1 MNIYLSIAIKT
12 ILFLFVVII
21 ILKIMGKRE
30 LGQLNTFDI
39 VIFFMISELFSLSID
54 EPHENVFQTLL
65 PIMII
70 FVVQILMSI
79 VVLKSNKIRKI
90 IEENPSFIINNG
102 VIDQRK
108 MKKLR
113 YNIDDLCEQVRMQGV
128 DNLKD
133 VEYAVLESNGNL
145 SVIKKG
151 EENSKIPFP
160 LIKDG
165 VIDYISLKIIKKDKE
180 WLINKL
186 KDKGYVDIKQ
196 IFICMLDKND
206 GLYIVEKDYWV
217 SFSSFKF
224 LKMIIANIITKII
237 KDIAVDKATP
247 IIFIL
252 GNKTTNNPILMADVK
267 TS

>member
-1 MNIYLSIAIKT
+1 MNIYFLIALKT
-12 ILFLFVVII
+12 ILFLFVIII

-54 EPHENVFQTLL
+54 EPHENIFQTLL
-65 PIMII
+65 PILII
-70 FVVQILMSI
+70 FAMQILMSFI
-79 VVLKSNKIRKI
+79 VLKSNKIRKI
-90 IEENPSFIINNG
+90 IEENPSFIINKG
-102 VIDQRK
+102 IIDQKK

-133 VEYAVLESNGNL
+133 VEYAILESNGNL

-165 VIDYISLKIIKKDKE
+165 VIDDMSLKIINKDKE
-180 WLINKL
+180 WLSSKIRE
-186 KDKGYVDIKQ
+186 KGYSDIDN

-206 GLYIVEKDYWV
+206 SLYIVEKDY
-217 SFSSFKF
+217 
-224 LKMIIANIITKII
+224 
-237 KDIAVDKATP
+237 
-247 IIFIL
+247 
-252 GNKTTNNPILMADVK
+252 
-267 TS
+267 

>member
-1 MNIYLSIAIKT
+1 MNIYFLIAIKT
-12 ILFLFVVII
+12 ILFLFVIII

-65 PIMII
+65 PILII
-70 FVVQILMSI
+70 FVMQIVMSFI
-79 VVLKSNKIRKI
+79 VLKSNKIRKI
-90 IEENPSFIINNG
+90 IEENPSFIINKG

-133 VEYAVLESNGNL
+133 VEYAILESNGNL

-160 LIKDG
+160 LVKDG
-165 VIDYISLKIIKKDKE
+165 IIDDMSLKIINKDKE
-180 WLINKL
+180 WLISKI
-186 KDKGYVDIKQ
+186 KEKGYSDINS

-206 GLYIVEKDYWV
+206 SLYIVEKDY
-217 SFSSFKF
+217 
-224 LKMIIANIITKII
+224 
-237 KDIAVDKATP
+237 
-247 IIFIL
+247 
-252 GNKTTNNPILMADVK
+252 
-267 TS
+267 